1 MFLIELRA
9 PFCVSTTFK
18 TEPFLI
24 HPVWELIILDEYWR
38 RALVF
43 PLVAFLCS
51 LTLWAVAGALPA
63 TLFFSLLLLI
73 RWLSFFRQLTELDR
87 WLDDPET
94 RAAPEG
100 SGLWENI
107 FSRLNKMVRGQREI
121 REQSTAALRH
131 LEQATAALPEGVVIL
146 DEAEHIEWCNPLA
159 EQHFGLDGV
168 RDIGQQI
175 TYLARQP
182 EFVQYLG
189 GSNFSEPLVL
199 RGARQDGLTLSI
211 KLISYSDN
219 KKLLISRDI
228 TSFERIE
235 TMRRDFVANVSH
247 ELRTPLT
254 VMNGFVETLSDMPK
268 LDNAMSRRAL
278 QLMGQQTQRMGRL
291 VDDLLTLSKLDNALN
306 ALQEGI
312 VEVPAFLRTLYEEG
326 LTLSGGKH
334 VLRLELDSTS
344 MLLGN
349 TEELRSAFGNLM
361 SNAIRYT
368 PQGGE
373 IVLRWQEQEG
383 QPVFSV
389 KDSGLGIAPQH
400 IPRLTERFYR
410 VDHSRS
416 RETGGTGLGLAI
428 VKHVTIRH
436 QAQLEIIS
444 EEGKGSTFSI
454 KFPTKR
460 RLPPN

>member
-1 MFLIELRA
+1 MVEF
-9 PFCVSTTFK
+9 
-18 TEPFLI
+18 
-24 HPVWELIILDEYWR
+24 WR

-43 PLVAFLCS
+43 PFILFFCS
-51 LTLWAVAGALPA
+51 LLMWAVAGILPA
-63 TLFFSLLLLI
+63 TLFFASALLLRWVFFL
-73 RWLSFFRQLTELDR
+73 RRLAALDHWLS
-87 WLDDPET
+87 DPEV
-94 RAAPEG
+94 RAVPDG
-100 SGLWENI
+100 TGLWEDV
-107 FSRLNKMVRGQREI
+107 FARLNKMVRLQREE

-131 LEQATAALPEGVVIL
+131 MEQATSALPEGVAIL
-146 DEAEHIEWCNPLA
+146 DEADRIEWCNPLA

-168 RDIGQQI
+168 RDVGQQI

-182 EFVQYLG
+182 EFVQYLAARE
-189 GSNFSEPLVL
+189 FSDPLML
-199 RGARQDGLTLSI
+199 RGARHDGLTLSI
-211 KLISYSDN
+211 KLIPYSAS

-228 TSFERIE
+228 TRFERIE

-254 VMNGFVETLSDMPK
+254 VVNGFVETLSDMPT
-268 LDNAMSRRAL
+268 LDNDMARRAL
-278 QLMGQQTQRMGRL
+278 HLMGEQTQRMGRL

-306 ALQEGI
+306 ALQEET
-312 VEVPAFLRTLYEEG
+312 VEVPVLLRTLYEEG
-326 LTLSGGKH
+326 LALSAEKH
-334 VLRLELDSTS
+334 VLRLELESDCS
-344 MLLGN
+344 LLGN
-349 TEELRSAFGNLM
+349 TEELRSAFGNLI

-373 IVLRWQEQEG
+373 ITLRWQERDG

-389 KDSGLGIAPQH
+389 QDSGLGIAPQH

-428 VKHVTIRH
+428 VKHVASRH
-436 QAQLEIIS
+436 QAQLEIAS

-454 KFPTKR
+454 AFSSKR
-460 RLPPN
+460 RLSLTEESAS

>member
-1 MFLIELRA
+1 VFD
-9 PFCVSTTFK
+9 F
-18 TEPFLI
+18 
-24 HPVWELIILDEYWR
+24 WR
-38 RALVF
+38 RALAF
-43 PLVAFLCS
+43 PFILFFCL
-51 LTLWAVAGALPA
+51 LLMWAVAGILPA
-63 TLFFSLLLLI
+63 ALFFALGLLVY
-73 RWLSFFRQLTELDR
+73 WTFFLRQLAALDH
-87 WLDDPET
+87 WLDDPEVRVT
-94 RAAPEG
+94 PDG
-100 SGLWENI
+100 SGLWEDV
-107 FSRLNKMVRGQREI
+107 FARLNKMMRLQREE

-131 LEQATAALPEGVVIL
+131 MEQATSALPEGVAIL
-146 DEAEHIEWCNPLA
+146 NEADRIEWCNPLA

-168 RDIGQQI
+168 RDVGQQI

-182 EFVQYLG
+182 EFVQYL
-189 GSNFSEPLVL
+189 STRDFSEPLIL
-199 RGARQDGLTLSI
+199 RGTRHDGLTLSI
-211 KLISYSDN
+211 KLIPYSAN

-254 VMNGFVETLSDMPK
+254 VVNGFVETMSDMPK
-268 LDNAMSRRAL
+268 LDNDMARRAL
-278 QLMGQQTQRMGRL
+278 HLMGEQTHRMGHL

-306 ALQEGI
+306 ALQEET
-312 VEVPAFLRTLYEEG
+312 VQVPVLLLKLYEEG
-326 LTLSGGKH
+326 LLLSDGKH
-334 VLRLELDSTS
+334 DLQLERESDCS
-344 MLLGN
+344 LLGN
-349 TEELRSAFGNLM
+349 TEELRSAFSNLV

-373 IVLRWQEQEG
+373 IILRWQEKDG
-383 QPVFSV
+383 QPIFSV
-389 KDSGLGIAPQH
+389 QDSGLGIAPQH

-436 QAQLEIIS
+436 QARLEITS

-454 KFPTKR
+454 VFPAKR
-460 RLPPN
+460 RLPSPEENAD